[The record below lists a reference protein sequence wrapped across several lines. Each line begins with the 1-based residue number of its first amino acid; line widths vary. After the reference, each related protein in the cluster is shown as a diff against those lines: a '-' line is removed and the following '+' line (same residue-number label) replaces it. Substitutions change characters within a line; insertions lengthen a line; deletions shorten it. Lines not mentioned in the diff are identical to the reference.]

1 MKLHLV
7 IIDAFNLIRRI
18 HAVQA
23 TPCRP
28 ACLVAL
34 QKILRQHQPTH
45 IVAIFDCSD
54 PAKRWRNQLFAQYK
68 SGRAAMPA
76 DLVAELPEIQASFQA
91 AGVACWQSQQ
101 HEIFDIAATLVTKMA
116 ASGHRSTI
124 VSTDQRYCQLLEPAI
139 QIHDYFKKSWLD
151 LSFIE
156 RQFAVRTSQL
166 NYYWGFCG
174 ISNSKIPGLKGIG
187 PQIAQQILHRYCNI
201 EAVYADLDKLP
212 TSVQVRL
219 ANNQQQ
225 AIICRQL
232 ATLQRDVQLDNNLKQ
247 LRFFSG

>member
-1 MKLHLV
+1 MKLHLI

-28 ACLVAL
+28 ACLTAL

-45 IVAIFDCSD
+45 SVAIFDCSEPD
-54 PAKRWRNQLFAQYK
+54 KRWRNQLFAQYK

-76 DLVAELPEIQASFQA
+76 DLVAELPAIQGSFAA
-91 AGVACWQSQQ
+91 AGVSCWQSQQ
-101 HEIFDIAATLVTKMA
+101 NEAFDIAATLVTKMA
-116 ASGHRSTI
+116 AAGHRSTI
-124 VSTDQRYCQLLEPAI
+124 ISTDQRYCQLLEPAI

-156 RQFAVRTSQL
+156 RQFAVKTSQL
-166 NYYWGFCG
+166 TDYWGFCG

-187 PQIAQQILHRYCNI
+187 PQIAQQLLQRYSNI

-212 TSVQVRL
+212 SSLQVRL
-219 ANNQQQ
+219 ANN
-225 AIICRQL
+225 L
-232 ATLQRDVQLDNNLKQ
+232 NQ
-247 LRFFSG
+247 LRYLRG